1 MKARG
6 KKTCLLDFK
15 KFCKGKIWQKEG
27 KCRFRWDD
35 GDGRNFWSRA
45 LMLEK
50 ESVIEKEEDSHE
62 WNSRK

>member
-1 MKARG
+1 MY
-6 KKTCLLDFK
+6 T
-15 KFCKGKIWQKEG
+15 GKIWQKEG

-50 ESVIEKEEDSHE
+50 KSVIEKEEDSHE
-62 WNSRK
+62 WNNRK